1 MKMSIEEFHEDFFNQ
16 ARASADA
23 EGQFLET
30 TFLEQFGS
38 YLVDSGEFDTFD
50 LAQYRAAKGMRVDGY
65 AGDPLECDG
74 MLTLAICDFRPDVGI
89 ESLTR
94 TELEQILKRLE
105 NFLKAALD
113 DSFRD
118 QLEESSEGYGLA
130 ELISARRSTIS
141 RVRLLVISNRTL
153 SRSVEGLDA
162 TTIAGLPVTYDV
174 WDISRLYRL
183 VMSGKGKEDIEID
196 LVSEFGSSLPCLP
209 AHIGS
214 SDYQAFL
221 AVIPGDLLARIYDRW
236 GARLLEQNVRCFL
249 QARGNVN
256 KGIRNTILNDAGMFF
271 AYNNGITATAELVE
285 TETVE
290 GVTSITKLHNLQIVN
305 GGQTTA
311 SIFSARKKDKAEL
324 EQVFVQMKLS
334 VVDPSRSIEVVPK
347 ISEYANSQ
355 NRVNAADFFA
365 NHPFHVRME
374 EFSRRIWAPASDG
387 SFKQTKWF
395 YERARGQYLDAK
407 SLLTPAA
414 KKKFEQEY
422 PKAQCFTKTDL
433 AKFEGVW
440 EDIPHIVSKGA
451 QHNFAQFARMI
462 GQRWAKDRDQF
473 NELYFRSAIA
483 RAIIFRGT
491 EKLISTQKWYDGGY
505 RAQIV
510 AYTIAKLADLVKERN
525 RSVDFETIWK
535 RQQPSDA
542 MTNAL
547 ELVAAAVQGIV
558 TNPDAGT
565 GNITEWAKK
574 QACWARVKALKIEL
588 PSAFVDELLAPSDV
602 KAVKKDAKKVQQID
616 DGIGA
621 QTRVLGLGAQFWSAA
636 HAFANANRLLSPT
649 ERGVLETAS
658 KMPNRIPSEKQCGI
672 AVQALAE
679 LEQSGFTHPALTQA
693 A

>member
-1 MKMSIEEFHEDFFNQ
+1 MNMSLAEFHEDFFNQ
-16 ARASADA
+16 VRAAADA

-30 TFLEQFGS
+30 TFLEQFSS

-65 AGDPLECDG
+65 AGDPIESDG
-74 MLTLAICDFRPDVGI
+74 VLTLAICDFRPDTSV

-94 TELEQILKRLE
+94 TDIEAIVRRLE
-105 NFLKAALD
+105 NFLKAALTD
-113 DSFRD
+113 TFRE

-130 ELISARRSTIS
+130 ELISTRRTVIS
-141 RVRLLVISNRTL
+141 RVRLLVISNREL
-153 SRSVEGLDA
+153 SKTVERLA
-162 TTIAGLPVTYDV
+162 STTIEGLPVGHDV

-196 LVSEFGSSLPCLP
+196 LVGEFGQPLPCLP
-209 AHIGS
+209 AHINN

-221 AVIPGDLLARIYDRW
+221 AVVPGDLLAKIYEKW

-256 KGIRNTILNDAGMFF
+256 KGIRNTILNDGGMFF
-271 AYNNGITATAELVE
+271 AYNNGITATAELI
-285 TETVE
+285 
-290 GVTSITKLHNLQIVN
+290 VTDTIDGTTCITKLHNFQIVN

-311 SIFSARKKDKAEL
+311 SIFSARKKDKADL
-324 EQVFVQMKLS
+324 EKIFVQMKLS
-334 VVDPSRSIEVVPK
+334 VVEPSRSIEVVPK

-365 NHPFHVRME
+365 NHPFHIRME
-374 EFSRRIWAPASDG
+374 EYSRRIWAPAADG

-407 SLLTPAA
+407 ALLTPAA

-422 PKAQCFTKTDL
+422 PKAQSFTKTDL

-440 EDIPHIVSKGA
+440 DDIPHIVSKGA
-451 QHNFAQFARMI
+451 QHNFAQFARSI
-462 GQRWAKDRDQF
+462 GQRWTKDKDQF

-483 RAIIFRGT
+483 RAIIFRET
-491 EKLISTQKWYDGGY
+491 EKLISRQSWYDGGY

-510 AYTIAKLADLVKERN
+510 AYTIAKLADFVKSRN

-535 RQQPSDA
+535 RQQLSEA
-542 MTNAL
+542 SVKAL
-547 ELVAAAVQGIV
+547 EGVADAVRSVV

-574 QACWARVKALKIEL
+574 QACWARVKALDVEL
-588 PSAFVDELLAPSDV
+588 PPPFVAELLEPSEV
-602 KAVKKDAKKVQQID
+602 KAVQKDAKKVQQID

-621 QTRVLGLGAQFWSAA
+621 QTRVIALGAAFWSAA
-636 HAFANANRLLSPT
+636 LGFANTNRLLSPT
-649 ERGVLETAS
+649 QRGILDTAS
-658 KMPNRIPSEKQCGI
+658 KVPAKIPTEKQSAI
-672 AVQALAE
+672 AMQALAE
-679 LEQSGFTHPALTQA
+679 LQETGFTHPSLTQA